1 MGQVEKIL
9 NSFLKFDITYLEL
22 FVYFISSFII
32 FFAILYSIYYY
43 SLNINKGELATLEAK
58 IKLSNAIS
66 LALSFILS
74 IEILKIYYI
83 KTYKQLIIVS
93 TLVILKLILNYFLTL
108 EINDAQKK
116 KNYMLN
122 NYLNGNASFNFFKSI
137 LLPP

>member
-116 KNYMLN
+116 KKLY
-122 NYLNGNASFNFFKSI
+122 AQ
-137 LLPP
+137 